1 MDVDCCTAPCCGGIT
16 VHTEVN
22 VHCDSCARRRRTLG
36 DVSKTGMHSNRT
48 KLKECSKSRR
58 CSLFLTIAALQK
70 SFTTPLQCLFLA
82 LLCSATVQGQ
92 PTWRT
97 RPQNADV
104 KIGKNVTLQCAIDN
118 RQDLGVLWSKYE
130 SDGRMT
136 SLFINDNYW
145 NAPSRYYVL
154 RHTYGY
160 NLVITDAERDD
171 DTTYECNI
179 QKTSLRA
186 EATVVVL
193 GEFSFVA
200 N

>member
-1 MDVDCCTAPCCGGIT
+1 MK
-16 VHTEVN
+16 
-22 VHCDSCARRRRTLG
+22 VHCDSCTRWRRTLG

-48 KLKECSKSRR
+48 KLKECSNSGS
-58 CSLFLTIAALQK
+58 CSSSFLTISALQK
-70 SFTTPLQCLFLA
+70 SFATLLQCLFLA
-82 LLCSATVQGQ
+82 LLCSATLSGVHGQ

-104 KIGKNVTLQCAIDN
+104 KLGNNVTLQCAIDN

-145 NAPSRYYVL
+145 NAPSRYHVL

-160 NLVITDAERDD
+160 NLVITEAERED
-171 DTTYECNI
+171 DTTYECDI

-193 GEFSFVA
+193 GEF
-200 N
+200 